1 MNVWD
6 FYTYVNMDFNTT
18 LFCSMSTKKQTTCNH
33 VGISNFVVNMI
44 TFFCNELRSQGCCI
58 YNIDFVSFI
67 NRNKTTPN
75 DWLNRSE
82 VISNIGF
89 MIRLE

>member
-1 MNVWD
+1 MYGIFIPMLTWI
-6 FYTYVNMDFNTT
+6 
-18 LFCSMSTKKQTTCNH
+18 STQHYFVRCLPKKQTTCNH